1 MRHLCQLILVFSM
14 TYCNILLKNHTSKRH
29 CNHLVFTDD
38 HSRVILQPVEDD
50 PSSDYINAN
59 YIDVSRLHSFLP
71 LNLPASLC
79 EIIACNAYKLI
90 ESFLLLR
97 TKCTLSLFYVLVL
110 TDIVV
115 LSFTSDFGLGCRFGC
130 TGM

>member
-1 MRHLCQLILVFSM
+1 M
-14 TYCNILLKNHTSKRH
+14 TYHNILLKNHTSERH

-59 YIDVSRLHSFLP
+59 YIDVSGLHSFLP

-79 EIIACNAYKLI
+79 ETIACYAYKFI